1 PTDYEFDND
10 NMIGD
15 VTNDAQDR
23 LDNQASDGV
32 DNSKTLIAEYP
43 VAVEN
48 YDNFIDDEAA
58 VDETTHDE
66 YTHGEPIFLVVN
78 FGARKCLAP
87 LVIPDLLAI
96 AIAPVLSQYILMGFF
111 NGGNNTKPRNEF
123 PNPYGFFR
131 SMKGSNILSFY
142 R

>member
-1 PTDYEFDND
+1 MSSKAPCNKFNFIDEPTDYEFDND

-23 LDNQASDGV
+23 LDNQAFDGV

-43 VAVEN
+43 VEVEN

-66 YTHGEPIFLVVN
+66 YTHGEPIDDDFD
-78 FGARKCLAP
+78 
-87 LVIPDLLAI
+87 I
-96 AIAPVLSQYILMGFF
+96 
-111 NGGNNTKPRNEF
+111 
-123 PNPYGFFR
+123 
-131 SMKGSNILSFY
+131 
-142 R
+142 